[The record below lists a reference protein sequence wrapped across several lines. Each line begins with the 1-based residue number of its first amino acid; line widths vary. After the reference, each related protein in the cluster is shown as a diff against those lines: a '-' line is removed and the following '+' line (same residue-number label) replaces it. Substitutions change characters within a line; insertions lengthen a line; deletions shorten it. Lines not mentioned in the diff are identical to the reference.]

1 MSREQI
7 YSTVLLIIRQHLF
20 LFAQNIYYIFQMA
33 DSTPKNDINNNG
45 QAPKLWGWTT
55 YLSIAVAIVILA
67 VAATFVDLKEIWRQI
82 AACDKRFVLLGALA
96 HYATYLVRGM
106 RWRRCL
112 IHLPFKAGNAKF
124 GLLVFFY
131 NFVDNLVPAKL
142 GDVYAAHLARIN
154 FKIRRSAAMG
164 SIVFLRMVDA
174 WIVLLL
180 AALAS
185 WFLFADKL
193 PAAVFWSL
201 VGGCIIAVGA
211 TTIMLVF
218 FLFNKK
224 LPGWIPQKIQQMIQA
239 FHSGMWPRA
248 KELFPIAILT
258 AAIWALEI
266 VWIFCLTRAFD
277 LDMGAGEAV
286 FLTMIPLLAS
296 AFPFTPSGAGVVEI
310 TLFSCLR
317 VVGVTSPIAA
327 SLTVVNRF
335 IDYALHIALGVVVW
349 AFRRVI
355 GLRTWRDVP
364 LEDLREKKSTDIAV
378 GDPRINIQ
386 L

>member
-1 MSREQI
+1 MVE
-7 YSTVLLIIRQHLF
+7 LDD
-20 LFAQNIYYIFQMA
+20 N
-33 DSTPKNDINNNG
+33 NNINND
-45 QAPKLWGWTT
+45 QKAPKLWGWTT
-55 YLSIAVAIVILA
+55 YLSIAIAIVILGF
-67 VAATFVDLKEIWRQI
+67 AATFVDLKEIWREI
-82 AACDKRFVLLGALA
+82 AACDKRFVLLGGLA

-112 IHLPFKAGNAKF
+112 IHLPIKAGSGKF

-185 WFLFADKL
+185 WKLFADKL
-193 PAAVFWSL
+193 PGAVFWSL

-211 TTIMLVF
+211 TSIMLVF
-218 FLFNKK
+218 FLFKKK
-224 LPGWIPQKIQQMIQA
+224 LPAWIPQKIQKMIQA

-248 KELFPIAILT
+248 KELIPIAALT
-258 AAIWALEI
+258 TTIWALEI
-266 VWIFCLTRAFD
+266 IWIYCLTLAFD
-277 LDMGAGEAV
+277 LDMGSAEAI

-317 VVGVTSPIAA
+317 VVGVTSPIAG

-335 IDYALHIALGVVVW
+335 IDYALHIALGVITW
-349 AFRRVI
+349 AFRRLI

-364 LEDLREKKSTDIAV
+364 LKSLHENDTAEIPV
-378 GDPRINIQ
+378 GDRRMTIDY
-386 L
+386 

>member
-1 MSREQI
+1 M
-7 YSTVLLIIRQHLF
+7 V
-20 LFAQNIYYIFQMA
+20 
-33 DSTPKNDINNNG
+33 DSKGKNPINNNYK
-45 QAPKLWGWTT
+45 APKLWGWTT
-55 YLSIAVAIVILA
+55 YLSIAIAIIIL
-67 VAATFVDLKEIWRQI
+67 VFAATFVDLKEIWRQI

-112 IHLPFKAGNAKF
+112 IHLPVRAGNSKF

-142 GDVYAAHLARIN
+142 GDVYASHLARIN
-154 FKIRRSAAMG
+154 FRIRRSAALG

-174 WIVLLL
+174 WIVLFL

-185 WFLFADKL
+185 WMLFADRL
-193 PAAVFWSL
+193 PGAAFWSL
-201 VGGCIIAVGA
+201 IGGAIIAMGA
-211 TTIMLVF
+211 TSIMLVF
-218 FLFNKK
+218 FLFKKK

-239 FHSGMWPRA
+239 FHTGMWPRA

-258 AAIWALEI
+258 ITIWVLET
-266 VWIFCLTRAFD
+266 VWIFCLTLAFG
-277 LDMGAGEAV
+277 LRIGSAEAI

-317 VVGVTSPIAA
+317 VVEISSPIAG
-327 SLTVVNRF
+327 SLTVINRF
-335 IDYALHIALGVVVW
+335 IDYWLHIALGVLTW
-349 AFRRVI
+349 SIRRVI

-364 LEDLREKKSTDIAV
+364 LKKYPEKASDEIPVGREV
-378 GDPRINIQ
+378 FNGN
-386 L
+386 

>member
-1 MSREQI
+1 M
-7 YSTVLLIIRQHLF
+7 V
-20 LFAQNIYYIFQMA
+20 
-33 DSTPKNDINNNG
+33 DSKDKHATNNDFR
-45 QAPKLWGWTT
+45 APKLWGWTT
-55 YLSIAVAIVILA
+55 YLSIAVAIIILA
-67 VAATFVDLKEIWRQI
+67 IAATFVDLKEIWRQI
-82 AACDKRFVLLGALA
+82 AACDKRYVLLGALA
-96 HYATYLVRGM
+96 HYATYLIRGM

-112 IHLPFKAGNAKF
+112 IHLPIKSGSVKF

-185 WFLFADKL
+185 WTLFADKL
-193 PAAVFWSL
+193 PGAVFWSL
-201 VGGCIIAVGA
+201 VGGCIIAGGA
-211 TTIMLVF
+211 TSIMLVF
-218 FLFNKK
+218 FLFKKK

-239 FHSGMWPRA
+239 FHTGMWPRA
-248 KELFPIAILT
+248 KELFPIAVLT
-258 AAIWALEI
+258 GTIWLLEI
-266 VWIFCLTRAFD
+266 AWIFCLTLAFG
-277 LDMGAGEAV
+277 LNIGSAEAI

-296 AFPFTPSGAGVVEI
+296 AFPLTPSGAGVVEI

-317 VVGVTSPIAA
+317 VVGVTSPIAG

-335 IDYALHIALGVVVW
+335 IDYFLHIALGVLTW
-349 AFRRVI
+349 AIRRVI
-355 GLRTWRDVP
+355 GLRTWHDVP
-364 LEDLREKKSTDIAV
+364 LSDLQENDTAEIPV
-378 GDPRINIQ
+378 GNRRMNSQ